1 MRPCDGIL
9 LADGG
14 VKVDYGTC
22 LSSGEHACVVHGS
35 DLLRG
40 LRPAKH
46 TDVDGKHSGKYNRR
60 TAVLCI
66 RSSQQGG
73 ELVK

>member
-1 MRPCDGIL
+1 MQSNA
-9 LADGG
+9 LAGGG
-14 VKVDYGTC
+14 VKRSNLRTC
-22 LSSGEHACVVHGS
+22 LSTDEHACVLHGS
-35 DLLRG
+35 DLVRG